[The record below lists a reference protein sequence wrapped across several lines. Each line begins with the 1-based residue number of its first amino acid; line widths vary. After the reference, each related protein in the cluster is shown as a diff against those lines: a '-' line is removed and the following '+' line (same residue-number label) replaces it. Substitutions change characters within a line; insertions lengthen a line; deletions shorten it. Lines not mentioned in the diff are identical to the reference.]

1 MRHRAEAAGWMAR
14 SARRA
19 RSARSA
25 RSKGRAGLLVGLALL
40 AAGCVSTKLT
50 PKDLPEEPIA
60 FLYWEE
66 REGGK
71 RKEIFEKAAELPPR
85 PPDVE
90 DEERMQE
97 IEIRAHVRGE
107 ISPILQQKLAKYPG
121 RLTLLWP
128 HTGRLE
134 TVEAAPPDAIP
145 LAWSKDRL
153 RLLFA
158 SAHRGGKLQ
167 LYEYHLARKDL
178 RPLTTGPAEHARGD
192 YAPGGG
198 LVVQRIRRSSPV
210 GAARQ
215 SVHLASETGRI
226 GRAIGRDVPPGT
238 LRISPQGDRI
248 VYEQVLVRPREDG
261 PTVYESMIAVRSLE
275 SGSREELIG
284 KGREPTWTP
293 DGEWIVF
300 ASESASGYR
309 LRRMRPDGTTRV
321 PIGPGTSD
329 ERMPSVS
336 PDGAYVAFIDAGN
349 GRRRLAVRSFD
360 GKRER
365 VLVTKGWSEL
375 PVW

>member
-1 MRHRAEAAGWMAR
+1 VAR
-14 SARRA
+14 
-19 RSARSA
+19 
-25 RSKGRAGLLVGLALL
+25 
-40 AAGCVSTKLT
+40 
-50 PKDLPEEPIA
+50 
-60 FLYWEE
+60 
-66 REGGK
+66 
-71 RKEIFEKAAELPPR
+71 
-85 PPDVE
+85 
-90 DEERMQE
+90 
-97 IEIRAHVRGE
+97 
-107 ISPILQQKLAKYPG
+107 
-121 RLTLLWP
+121 
-128 HTGRLE
+128 
-134 TVEAAPPDAIP
+134 
-145 LAWSKDRL
+145 
-153 RLLFA
+153 
-158 SAHRGGKLQ
+158 
-167 LYEYHLARKDL
+167 
-178 RPLTTGPAEHARGD
+178 
-192 YAPGGG
+192 
-198 LVVQRIRRSSPV
+198 
-210 GAARQ
+210 
-215 SVHLASETGRI
+215 
-226 GRAIGRDVPPGT
+226 PGT

-248 VYEQVLVRPREDG
+248 VYEQVLVRPREDS